1 MKGDKDGLF
10 TVKANYKMLEGR
22 NTRAVP
28 LKMLWNSCV
37 PPEVNFFAWEVW
49 WGKVLTLEQL
59 KKRGFSWLIDVFCVA
74 KMKRAW
80 ITFYFTVLQFGID
93 GQVISLFPAF
103 LGLAPFWLRICF
115 PARPVSLLQ
124 KGQKICG

>member
-59 KKRGFSWLIDVFCVA
+59 KKRGFQLANRCLLCGKDEE
-74 KMKRAW
+74 
-80 ITFYFTVLQFGID
+80 
-93 GQVISLFPAF
+93 SLDH
-103 LGLAPFWLRICF
+103 
-115 PARPVSLLQ
+115 LLLH
-124 KGQKICG
+124 CTSVWD